1 MWRRI
6 ELEPK
11 EGLFVL
17 KNGIYQEP
25 RNVLSEDKDKIAG
38 YVLDTSGNFSGKN
51 IIIPINSSENCME
64 WGIYN
69 GVMYSVIEGLNKIK
83 DDQGYIKFNKDKNG
97 KLNSTLI
104 VNHLRKLGKSIGTE
118 SPALGYCINF
128 SPGFKDGEWYLP
140 SVGELR
146 LFYEYRWNFR
156 KLCRFIGLETNMNSD
171 SSGSYRFWSS
181 TLYSENYSWS
191 LSFNHYHFSHSYY
204 FPKNNYYYYVVP
216 FLAF

>member
-140 SVGELR
+140 SMGELK
-146 LFYEYRWNFR
+146 LFYDKRRRFR
-156 KLCRFIGLETNMNSD
+156 ESCRIIGLGTNMYSDNS
-171 SSGSYRFWSS
+171 GYCNFWSS
-181 TLYSENYSWS
+181 TEYSKSYVWS
-191 LSFNHYHFSHSYY
+191 LNFHGSYPLP
-204 FPKNNYYYYVVP
+204 FYYDKFLLRNIVP